1 MSETE
6 KQNLKNLE
14 IKLKNLMK
22 CVLDKAA
29 IDSEF
34 AHQLEEALSSN
45 SPHKIVS
52 SGKSKSRKSTFNT
65 VAYLHEYNESKLRDE
80 LENKTD
86 AELKQILQ
94 AESNKKGKD
103 LKNIER
109 QQLVDEII
117 ANANCV
123 LKQGSSFL
131 QINDAAR
138 PPSKGSCAVD

>member
-29 IDSEF
+29 TDSEF
-34 AHQLEEALSSN
+34 AHQLEEALLSDSL
-45 SPHKIVS
+45 HRIVA
-52 SGKSKSRKSTFNT
+52 SGKSKSKKSTFNA
-65 VAYLHEYNESKLRDE
+65 VAYLHEHDESKLRDE
-80 LENKTD
+80 LKDKTD
-86 AELKQILQ
+86 DELKQVLQ
-94 AESNKKGKD
+94 AESNKKSKN

-138 PPSKGSCAVD
+138 PPSNNSSAAD

>member
-1 MSETE
+1 MSEIE

-29 IDSEF
+29 TDSEF
-34 AHQLEEALSSN
+34 ARQLEESLSSD
-45 SPHKIVS
+45 SLHKIVS
-52 SGKSKSRKSTFNT
+52 SSKSKSKKIIFNA
-65 VAYLHEYNESKLRDE
+65 VAYLHKHDESELRKE
-80 LENKTD
+80 LENKIDT
-86 AELKQILQ
+86 ELKQILQ

-109 QQLVDEII
+109 QQLIDEII
-117 ANANCV
+117 TNANCV

-138 PPSKGSCAVD
+138 PPSNNPIGEE